1 MIMNRTVA
9 SRDGI
14 QTYCIAIM
22 KNLVGKVTVDL
33 CNGAVYNYDRLVNN
47 SDLIMDYCDVTVEC
61 CDRSVDHC
69 MGKQIILMGE
79 WTILMR

>member
-1 MIMNRTVA
+1 
-9 SRDGI
+9 
-14 QTYCIAIM
+14 M

-69 MGKQIILMGE
+69 MGK
-79 WTILMR
+79 